1 MILFIGLYP
10 KFQREKWVK
19 YSNKREKKL
28 PNKKSSFLL
37 SSLSLLFNLFQNE
50 VFSSFQ
56 IELVRTFEENT
67 YRKNIQSIIMN
78 SQVLSVCVHVFTF
91 SFGMA
96 NARLVRISEVLSLKY
111 NSILFTFCIF
121 EATTNIKVMKQTF
134 ASFETITNSHLQT
147 LSYNFSFS
155 QVKIV
160 IFFLGEITCV
170 CVCL

>member
-1 MILFIGLYP
+1 
-10 KFQREKWVK
+10 
-19 YSNKREKKL
+19 
-28 PNKKSSFLL
+28 
-37 SSLSLLFNLFQNE
+37 
-50 VFSSFQ
+50 
-56 IELVRTFEENT
+56 
-67 YRKNIQSIIMN
+67 
-78 SQVLSVCVHVFTF
+78 
-91 SFGMA
+91 MA

-170 CVCL
+170 CVCLWDTVCARDRGPHKVKNVALQTQKHISKHECLPNNACWALILCSCLNFWVINHSVKAKEATKIIGSIFLHTRVTNSGTHGSKTRKRGRGRKSKN